1 MLIEFR
7 AANHRSLLDE
17 QVLTLSASA
26 KADKDDPRLRRV
38 AGATTPLLPAA
49 AIYGAN
55 ASGKSNVLRALDFM
69 RRAVCDS
76 ARLWPPD
83 AGVPRE
89 PFAWGD
95 TGASIFEATFVVD
108 DTRFEYGFVAEDARF
123 TEEWLFAWPTG
134 KKKHVWF
141 EREGDSIKFGESLR
155 GTPLAVKEATRP
167 NALLLSTAA
176 QFNHERLLVP
186 YLWFTDM
193 RTHNVE
199 GDAGGTLGVAGDY
212 SLEAWITRNLR
223 RAGRSRGQLSLFP
236 ELSAETTV
244 VEVLRELVR
253 VADVGI
259 DDLKVVTTGP
269 ADGDTPRRPHALPSR
284 QIMLHHVSGGAGG
297 WLPLSE
303 ESKGTATLLRM
314 APAVLDVLLSGSVL
328 IVDELEAS
336 LHPRLADQVLRH
348 FSDPALNPRG
358 AQILFATHDTALI
371 GHQVGE
377 PRLRRDQ
384 IWLTEKR
391 PDGSTN
397 LYPLTDFKP
406 RAAENL
412 ERGYLQG
419 RYGAVPYVDAL
430 FDAVLGDTGR

>member
-1 MLIEFR
+1 MLVEFR
-7 AANHRSLLDE
+7 VANHRSLLDE
-17 QVLTLSASA
+17 QVLTLSASP

-38 AGATTPLLPAA
+38 PAAKAPLLPAA
-49 AIYGAN
+49 AVYGAN

-69 RRAVCDS
+69 RRTVCDS
-76 ARLWPPD
+76 ARQWAPD
-83 AGVPRE
+83 VGVPRE
-89 PFAWGD
+89 PFAWAD
-95 TGASIFEATFVVD
+95 TGSSVFEATFVVD
-108 DTRFEYGFVAEDARF
+108 DTRFEYGFVAEDSRF
-123 TEEWLFAWPTG
+123 AEEWLFAWPSG

-141 EREGDSIKFGESLR
+141 EREGDSIKFGEALS
-155 GTPLAVKEATRP
+155 GTPRALKEATRP

-176 QFNHERLLVP
+176 QLNHERLLGP
-186 YLWFTDM
+186 YLWFADM

-199 GDAGGTLGVAGDY
+199 GDAPGARGASGDF
-212 SLEAWITRNLR
+212 SLEGWITRNLR
-223 RAGRSRGQLSLFP
+223 RAGRSHGQPSLFP
-236 ELSAETTV
+236 EFGSETV
-244 VEVLRELVR
+244 IDALRELVR

-259 DDLKVVTTGP
+259 DDIKVVAGGP
-269 ADGDTPRRPHALPSR
+269 PDGESPRRPLNPPKP
-284 QIMLHHVSGGAGG
+284 QIMLHHVNGGTSG

-328 IVDELEAS
+328 LVDELEAS

-358 AQILFATHDTALI
+358 AQIIFATHDTALI
-371 GHQVGE
+371 GHQLGE

-391 PDGSTN
+391 PDGSTC

-419 RYGAVPYVDAL
+419 RYGAVPCVTGL
-430 FDAVLGDTGR
+430 FDALLVDAAR

>member
-1 MLIEFR
+1 MLVEFR
-7 AANHRSLLDE
+7 VANHRSLLDE
-17 QVLTLSASA
+17 QALTLSASP
-26 KADKDDPRLRRV
+26 KADKDDVRLRRV
-38 AGATTPLLPAA
+38 PGLKTPLLPAA

-69 RRAVCDS
+69 RRAVRDS
-76 ARLWPPD
+76 ARQWPPEG
-83 AGVPRE
+83 GVPRE

-95 TGASIFEATFVVD
+95 TGASVFEATFVVD
-108 DTRFEYGFVAEDARF
+108 DTRFEYGFVADDARF
-123 TEEWLFAWPTG
+123 AEEWLFAWPSG

-141 EREGDSIKFGESLR
+141 EREGDSVKFGDALS
-155 GTPLAVKEATRP
+155 GTPRALKEATRP

-176 QFNHERLLVP
+176 QLNHERLLVP
-186 YLWFTDM
+186 YLWFADM

-199 GDAGGTLGVAGDY
+199 GDVPSSQGASGDL
-212 SLEAWITRNLR
+212 SLELWNARNLR

-236 ELSAETTV
+236 DLSETAV
-244 VEVLRELVR
+244 IDVLRDLMR

-259 DDLKVVTTGP
+259 DDLKLVTSSGREP
-269 ADGDTPRRPHALPSR
+269 EGPRRPHNPPTR
-284 QIMLHHVSGGAGG
+284 QIMLHHVNGGEGG
-297 WLPLSE
+297 WLPLEE
-303 ESKGTATLLRM
+303 ESKGTVTLLRM

-328 IVDELEAS
+328 LVDELEAS

-348 FSDPALNPRG
+348 FSDPVLNPRG

-371 GHQVGE
+371 GHLVGE

-391 PDGSTN
+391 PDGSTS

-419 RYGAVPYVDAL
+419 RYGAVPNVAAL
-430 FDAVLGDTGR
+430 FDTALAGSGR